1 MSNKSIRNGYGQ
13 ADVIEKAPGKINN
26 CRKGQQNPCVKVMC
40 KF

>member
-26 CRKGQQNPCVKVMC
+26 CRKGQQNPWVKGMC